1 MRKAAQPTRHLK
13 CDLSLKRAL
22 ANASYARGIV
32 LGKRWRSAQIVK
44 DASARNTDNKKK
56 HVSSAE
62 NSTTPTVKSSKLLAK
77 EGDGVTSS
85 SEQPLSTATTMALL
99 PTAPR
104 PLLRNISNVST
115 VDTNDMNAAMDTMNN
130 TIGMNTTDDTNTA
143 NGTNDTASM
152 DAIVRENSQLRKD
165 IDFQMHRSNLK
176 MSHIMH
182 LRQGMGHELK
192 GVLRVFY
199 NSHKENLKTYVNWKE
214 GLDVVFRLN
223 RAVILKTRKGGSIL
237 VTASQGVGGYG
248 RVAKGYHMNLNCEKV
263 VIKEFLGFEDKRNK
277 LQYLGELQTLKE
289 LCSDKCGEPLPYD
302 FIPHYIDRKEER
314 GSYFIM
320 SAWAGNDISRLD
332 AYQKRYLL
340 GHIGSSLVIILRAVH
355 KKGFLHRDVK
365 PENICVDE
373 VDTVRLIDVG
383 SMVRL
388 NDDGRT
394 VTNQPYYD
402 YQHCS
407 INMHKA
413 HGKRCACEMSTFDDI
428 WMLLFS
434 FLRILNMVPRYWE
447 QQSKRED
454 IMSDKKRIVD
464 DPDKYFDGSGQGT
477 NAKALAIMKRCICY
491 VRDSTANTFDYDHLA
506 RMLSQL

>member
-1 MRKAAQPTRHLK
+1 
-13 CDLSLKRAL
+13 
-22 ANASYARGIV
+22 
-32 LGKRWRSAQIVK
+32 
-44 DASARNTDNKKK
+44 
-56 HVSSAE
+56 
-62 NSTTPTVKSSKLLAK
+62 
-77 EGDGVTSS
+77 
-85 SEQPLSTATTMALL
+85 
-99 PTAPR
+99 
-104 PLLRNISNVST
+104 
-115 VDTNDMNAAMDTMNN
+115 
-130 TIGMNTTDDTNTA
+130 
-143 NGTNDTASM
+143 
-152 DAIVRENSQLRKD
+152 
-165 IDFQMHRSNLK
+165 MHRSNLK

-454 IMSDKKRIVD
+454 IISDKKRIVD